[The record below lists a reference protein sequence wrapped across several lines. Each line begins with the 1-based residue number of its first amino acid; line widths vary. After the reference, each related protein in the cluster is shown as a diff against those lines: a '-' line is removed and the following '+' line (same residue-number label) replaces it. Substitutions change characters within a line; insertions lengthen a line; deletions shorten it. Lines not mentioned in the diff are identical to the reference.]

1 MEEKRKMKKSI
12 ILAFLLGAVAIPII
26 LDRVIFSNC
35 IYSNITNGE
44 WASFLGSYI

>member
-35 IYSNITNGE
+35 IYSNILMRGLV
-44 WASFLGSYI
+44 F